1 MAKET
6 LEPGEVEALLNE
18 LETKMGRLRALYEQ
32 YFQGIERRP
41 PHVVRKDVVRL
52 VFRIENLY
60 IRNTALKFR
69 SRSLIQR
76 FNSFKTYW
84 TRVERQIE
92 EGTYAR
98 DIRRAERNRDRRDRR
113 EERRHEDAQDNVVE
127 LDLDDGVID
136 LRDLEIELEAL
147 DAEGAFDR
155 PAPAPSQP
163 SPQPTTEP
171 ADLTARKRAKL
182 AQIANVLGIQ
192 DVSGAP
198 PAQPTARATESHP
211 AEATAKRDKLAEI
224 KRRMQQ
230 RGAVSDAP
238 AERPTPAPAR
248 PAASTDDARRVYDQL
263 IEAKRRC
270 NESTDNISYE
280 SVARSI
286 ERQRAKIK
294 ETRGSDVDFK
304 VVIKDGRAFI
314 KPETK

>member
-6 LEPGEVEALLNE
+6 LEPGEIEALLNE

-32 YFQGIERRP
+32 YFLGIERTP
-41 PHVVRKDVVRL
+41 PHVVRKDVVRI
-52 VFRIENLY
+52 VFRIENLH

-69 SRSLIQR
+69 ARSLIQR

-98 DIRRAERNRDRRDRR
+98 DIRRAERNQ
-113 EERRHEDAQDNVVE
+113 ERRQSRARRGEDRDDVVE
-127 LDLDDGVID
+127 LDLEDGVVD

-147 DAEGAFDR
+147 DADGAFDNLGFTPNEPQIPR
-155 PAPAPSQP
+155 PQQPAQ
-163 SPQPTTEP
+163 
-171 ADLTARKRAKL
+171 AGDLEERKRAKL
-182 AQIANVLGIQ
+182 AQIAGALGIQ
-192 DVSGAP
+192 DVTGASTRSAAP
-198 PAQPTARATESHP
+198 STQPAPGSTTAR
-211 AEATAKRDKLAEI
+211 RDKLAEI
-224 KRRMQQ
+224 KRRMQA
-230 RGAVSDAP
+230 RGVAVSDAP
-238 AERPTPAPAR
+238 APTPR
-248 PAASTDDARRVYDQL
+248 AASSANDESRRVYEQL

-270 NESTDNISYE
+270 NETTDNISFE
-280 SVARSI
+280 SVAKSL
-286 ERQRAKIK
+286 EKQRAKIK